1 MSALRIGLLGA
12 GAHAAQNHGPSWRDF
27 VARNPGV
34 VELVGVCDLDERRAT
49 EYASRFGFAGVHTD
63 LDRLLDEGL
72 DGLVAITPM
81 DLTESVATKALEA
94 GSLWSSK
101 NHPVSALKARSDC
114 SASQDRRGQN
124 TWSPSIAVLC
134 HL

>member
-49 EYASRFGFAGVHTD
+49 EYAHGPHRERRHQGSGGRVPVVIEKPPGVGVEGAQ
-63 LDRLLDEGL
+63 RLLG
-72 DGLVAITPM
+72 VARQTG
-81 DLTESVATKALEA
+81 TK
-94 GSLWSSK
+94 
-101 NHPVSALKARSDC
+101 
-114 SASQDRRGQN
+114 Q
-124 TWSPSIAVLC
+124 WSPSIAVLR

>member
-49 EYASRFGFAGVHTD
+49 E
-63 LDRLLDEGL
+63 
-72 DGLVAITPM
+72 
-81 DLTESVATKALEA
+81 
-94 GSLWSSK
+94 
-101 NHPVSALKARSDC
+101 
-114 SASQDRRGQN
+114 
-124 TWSPSIAVLC
+124 
-134 HL
+134 